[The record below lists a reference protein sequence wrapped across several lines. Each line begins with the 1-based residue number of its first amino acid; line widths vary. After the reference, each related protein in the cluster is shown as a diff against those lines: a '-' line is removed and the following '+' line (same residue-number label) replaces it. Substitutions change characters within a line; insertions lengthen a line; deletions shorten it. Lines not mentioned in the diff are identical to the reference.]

1 MEPNVK
7 PTKDQWIAYVDVQ
20 QSGLTNMWAVDTVI
34 SLAQKYYQIELTS
47 EVCLYIMKNYADL
60 KEEYGITV

>member
-1 MEPNVK
+1 MK
-7 PTKDQWIAYVDVQ
+7 PTQEQWNAYVDVQ

-34 SLAQKYYQIELTS
+34 DLAQRYYQIELTS

-60 KEEYGITV
+60 KEEYGIKV